1 MKQLLIK
8 SQHYIILLQSF
19 QDWLQ
24 TMGYAQ
30 GTVETFPVHLRE
42 FFHYLEQ
49 RHVFHIRQIKQ
60 RHYDGF
66 VTYLQVR
73 TNKRNKG
80 GGLSTSTINKTM
92 QSVNTFAK
100 YINQNGRFTLNI
112 TSRFLQN
119 TQCVPNVL
127 SEKEIRQIYEATFTP
142 HRENAQAIGQRDRA
156 ILAVFYGCGLRKSE
170 GSALNITDIDLL
182 KRRLFVRNGKGNK
195 QRYVPIAP
203 KAAEDIKLYLEYG
216 RYWFLEAQLQGL
228 QGNNLLKKTN
238 ANASAFFLNQ
248 RGQRMNAFYDRFKY
262 LKKYSRITTH
272 FSTHTFRHSIATHL
286 LQRGMQLE
294 EIAQFLGH
302 ASLEST
308 QLYTH
313 IVEGQQ
319 PVEGR
324 QPTNLNLNQ

>member
-42 FFHYLEQ
+42 FFHYLEERQ
-49 RHVFHIRQIKQ
+49 VFHIRQIKQ

-66 VTYLQVR
+66 VTYLQIR

-80 GGLSTSTINKTM
+80 GGLSIATINKTM

-112 TSRFLQN
+112 TSRHLQN
-119 TQCVPNVL
+119 SQDIPNVL
-127 SEKEIRQIYEATFTP
+127 SEKEIRKIYEATFTP
-142 HRENAQAIGQRDRA
+142 HRENTQAIGQRDRA
-156 ILAVFYGCGLRKSE
+156 ILAIFYGCGLRKSE
-170 GSALNITDIDLL
+170 GSELNITDIDLL
-182 KRRLFVRNGKGNK
+182 KRRLFVRKGKGNK

-203 KAAEDIKLYLEYG
+203 KVAEDIKLYLEYG

-228 QGNNLLKKTN
+228 QKKILVRKTDES
-238 ANASAFFLNQ
+238 AAFFLNQ
-248 RGQRMNAFYDRFKY
+248 SGQRMNAFYDRFKY

-313 IVEGQQ
+313 IVDNQLK
-319 PVEGR
+319 VD
-324 QPTNLNLNQ
+324 NLII